1 MMRWTV
7 KLRLWMMTP
16 RNCVITWS
24 RRGEQGFQVF
34 LTRIKM
40 TFEINKYFTP
50 HFWTMGWVQMK
61 LGKECDSSTC
71 QPPLLNTVSR
81 CQFTP
86 ACAALTLS
94 LVHWRIMIFFNQ
106 ITTEDFTECLQG
118 SIVST
123 LRLIIF
129 FLPPLSQLWYALVT
143 LAQSNPA
150 FSTSSPGLVL
160 EDPQGVCGLIRVRQI
175 GGKHR
180 C

>member
-24 RRGEQGFQVF
+24 RRGEQGLQVF

-50 HFWTMGWVQMK
+50 HFRTMGWVQMK

-94 LVHWRIMIFFNQ
+94 RLHWCIMIFFNQ
-106 ITTEDFTECLQG
+106 ITSGGLHWVLT
-118 SIVST
+118 
-123 LRLIIF
+123 RLYCVHLTFNNF
-129 FLPPLSQLWYALVT
+129 FSSPLPQLLYALVT

-150 FSTSSPGLVL
+150 FSTSSPGLVP